1 MGCQAR
7 QGYHKEVKKET
18 YITFKILSPLLR
30 GFFVIL
36 CAMGYLKKD
45 FEKFAICHGVAIFA
59 TAICLLV
66 ACGEEST
73 SEATRLD
80 SEDNTYAGVDD
91 LPECTAKK
99 AGDLANVSG
108 SYYACVSKEWLEV
121 EDVVVDVCNI
131 PACNKKFEKKW
142 VFSKE
147 GKKAYQCK
155 SGSWKDA
162 DGKGFTESEYIGCF
176 LNAIIQDS
184 VDVLDDLK
192 SCTTRKEGRLAAVD
206 EDLVVCVSKKWA
218 ELSGYVVSEADLP
231 ECEKNGS
238 FVYVLG
244 KMAAYQ
250 CKDGLWY
257 RDGEA
262 VNQSSADVPKSSS
275 SQVAEKTV
283 PSSSSEARADI
294 SSSSKLASSA
304 SNVEEDKIKVR
315 GVCIASE
322 KDVEKGT
329 EVTYSFYNLGGTVIS
344 YSWNFDESA
353 SIAMSDSASPK
364 VSYNKGGTHRAKLV
378 LNKGSESES
387 DEIVCSGVHVP
398 GTEITGCEC
407 NANESAL
414 TIRGGRSENAA
425 WVVSGCTGGE
435 PFTYDW
441 EDGVVADGASA
452 SKVVTEVGSVSPSVT
467 VFNDDEESL
476 TVTCPAV
483 SVSRSLSATCDFTVY
498 YGNSGHLQ
506 ISDVTNPPAGQEQL
520 AFTLVGSEESEPKT
534 VPIEGSCWDS
544 NCSFWGT
551 FMTMNYVSPRYDVI
565 FDGDTICTYIAV
577 TDCSCEE
584 VELVSG
590 SKELTESNPVQYR
603 WTVSGCQ
610 DHGAG
615 ALTYS
620 WIGDNYEADEE
631 DPKIAVGSFT
641 ERGRYYARVMVT
653 NPLGYSMTAT
663 CARASVTEAPYV
675 EKDLEYGDVLP
686 AGSYAIYSHE
696 GGRSWLTWADEGE
709 EIPDDLRDWFEQG
722 LDTISTVQKLCG
734 DSITYQAY
742 TISVSYPVLLT
753 IPEGKSLA
761 LRECVLKGDDDE

>member
-1 MGCQAR
+1 MNCS
-7 QGYHKEVKKET
+7 EFIIKK
-18 YITFKILSPLLR
+18 LP
-30 GFFVIL
+30 
-36 CAMGYLKKD
+36 
-45 FEKFAICHGVAIFA
+45 
-59 TAICLLV
+59 ICLLSAFV
-66 ACGEEST
+66 FLTACGDDGSGTEAPDLEKVEGEEA
-73 SEATRLD
+73 EV
-80 SEDNTYAGVDD
+80 YASLDD
-91 LPECTAKK
+91 LPACVSSRV
-99 AGDLANVSG
+99 GDLAEVSG
-108 SYYACVSKEWLEV
+108 SYYTCSSKKWEKIVEV
-121 EDVVVDVCNI
+121 AKGVCNVR
-131 PACNKKFEKKW
+131 PCDKAVEGKW
-142 VFSKE
+142 VYVFSE
-147 GKKAYQCK
+147 RTAYQCK

-162 DGKGFTESEYIGCF
+162 EGDSFDELKFVKCFMSE
-176 LNAIIQDS
+176 LVQDS
-184 VDVLDDLK
+184 VSSAEDLK
-192 SCTTRKEGRLAAVD
+192 SCTEKREGNISVVGKN
-206 EDLVVCVSKKWA
+206 LVACFSKKWVDIPGA
-218 ELSGYVVSEADLP
+218 AISEADLP
-231 ECEKNGS
+231 VCKNDGYI
-238 FVYVLG
+238 YVLG
-244 KMAAYQ
+244 KMAVYQ
-250 CKDGLWY
+250 CKDGTWY
-257 RDGEA
+257 GDGEA
-262 VNQSSADVPKSSS
+262 IALNGPTSSSAKSAGSSS
-275 SQVAEKTV
+275 SGKQSDSSVR
-283 PSSSSEARADI
+283 SSSSAKAVVD
-294 SSSSKLASSA
+294 
-304 SNVEEDKIKVR
+304 DGTKVR
-315 GVCIASE
+315 GVCLAS
-322 KDVEKGT
+322 KKKASKGE
-329 EVTYSFYNLGGTVIS
+329 EVTYSFYNMGGTVVS
-344 YSWNFDESA
+344 YSWTFDKGA
-353 SIAMSDSASPK
+353 SVASSGEAGPV
-364 VSYNKGGTHRAKLV
+364 VSYSRGGTHRARLV
-378 LNKGSESES
+378 MNKGLKSES
-387 DEIVCSGVHVP
+387 DEIVCQGVYVP
-398 GTEITGCEC
+398 GTEIAGCEC

-452 SKVVTEVGSVSPSVT
+452 SKVVTEAGSVSPSVT

-551 FMTMNYVSPRYDVI
+551 VMTMNYVSPRYDVI

-641 ERGRYYARVMVT
+641 ERGRYYARVKVT

-675 EKDLEYGDVLP
+675 EKDLEYGDVLT

-696 GGRSWLTWADEGE
+696 GGRSWLTWAEDGE
-709 EIPDDLRDWFEQG
+709 EIPEDLEDWFDQG
-722 LDTISTVQKLCG
+722 FTSIATGEKECG
-734 DSITYQAY
+734 GKTYQAY
-742 TISVSYPVLLT
+742 TINVSYPVLLT
-753 IPEGKSLA
+753 VPEGKSLT
-761 LRECVLKGDDDE
+761 LHQCVEEEEDDE